1 MSINILK
8 VKFPHRGKTETIDD
22 ELLKLI
28 SEYPAKISSLFE
40 KYRIKEGV
48 LEIMNLARAGNKY
61 FNDSGPW
68 KTVKSDKE
76 KCGTTLN
83 ICLQVIYTL
92 AELFSPVIPGSS
104 EKLFKMLN
112 AKPVAWNESGK
123 SNLEAGHKLNEA
135 SILFPKIEDELI
147 EKQMENLETTKAQE
161 PKPEEHITFDEF
173 MKVQLKVAEVIEAEK
188 VEKSEK
194 LLKLKVRLNSEER
207 QIIAGLAK
215 SFDPEELLG
224 KKLVIVANLKPAKLM
239 GLMSE
244 GMVLAVE
251 NNEGKL
257 EVLSV
262 TDSVKSGTRV
272 K

>member
-1 MSINILK
+1 
-8 VKFPHRGKTETIDD
+8 
-22 ELLKLI
+22 
-28 SEYPAKISSLFE
+28 
-40 KYRIKEGV
+40 
-48 LEIMNLARAGNKY
+48 MNLARAGNKY
-61 FNDSGPW
+61 FNDSEPW

-83 ICLQVIYTL
+83 VCLQTIYTL
-92 AELFSPVIPGSS
+92 AELFFPVIPGSS

-112 AKPVAWNESGK
+112 SKPAGWNECGK
-123 SNLEAGHKLNEA
+123 SNMEAEHKLKEA
-135 SILFPKIEDELI
+135 SILFPKIEDEII
-147 EKQMENLETTKAQE
+147 EKQMENLETSKA
-161 PKPEEHITFDEF
+161 PEQKIEEQISYDEF

-194 LLKLKVRLNSEER
+194 LLKLKVRLNNEER

-215 SFDPEELLG
+215 SLTPEELLG

-239 GLMSE
+239 GLVSE
-244 GMVLAVE
+244 GMILAVE
-251 NNEGKL
+251 NSEGKL

-262 TDSVKSGTRV
+262 PGSVENGTRA